1 MPPRAVPPVL
11 MDPRKGGNRNGNL
24 GAPAHRSE
32 QAAEAGLGDKGKE
45 WGPSGL
51 MRGWMGAG
59 QGLAA
64 VAANRA
70 GWVDGGKLAVGAVS
84 RATDIARVCG

>member
-1 MPPRAVPPVL
+1 
-11 MDPRKGGNRNGNL
+11 
-24 GAPAHRSE
+24 
-32 QAAEAGLGDKGKE
+32 
-45 WGPSGL
+45 

-64 VAANRA
+64 VGANRA
-70 GWVDGGKLAVGAVS
+70 CWVDGGKLALGAVS